1 MKTNY
6 NEGMS
11 FLTRRLI
18 GLAAALGTLAYVAIT
33 HSAAL
38 KTYIE
43 DRKKAEEK
51 ASGKANDAEN

>member
-1 MKTNY
+1 
-6 NEGMS
+6 MS

-38 KTYIE
+38 KTYLE
-43 DRKKAEEK
+43 DRKKAEEDS
-51 ASGKANDAEN
+51 AGKSKDAES

>member
-1 MKTNY
+1 
-6 NEGMS
+6 MS